1 MWHLKKVSLHHRW
14 FQLARRPDVTPQLL
28 YFDRPI
34 KKRNSLTKL
43 NDANPKLVC
52 KCLSVAIWDSRGEM
66 IALLIRGGDVDWSRC
81 FNGPVPCE
89 NLKDS
94 MQQRFSVW
102 SLHLICFFFKWPCSA
117 DFYAQPF
124 ILSHDG
130 CSSKLRSAQCDGC
143 VSLTFMSPHQPRQPP
158 MNLLWCDPC
167 EKTFHEDLSSNTFFL
182 HTSSR
187 LAWATQR
194 RLGSWCPSLEKP
206 MCNGTVRWLDR
217 MLFLRLCIYSAH

>member
-1 MWHLKKVSLHHRW
+1 MLTGADALMGRSLVRTSKT
-14 FQLARRPDVTPQLL
+14 LCSRDLV
-28 YFDRPI
+28 FDLSI
-34 KKRNSLTKL
+34 
-43 NDANPKLVC
+43 
-52 KCLSVAIWDSRGEM
+52 LSVSFSNDLAVQTFMPSLLFWAM
-66 IALLIRGGDVDWSRC
+66 I
-81 FNGPVPCE
+81 
-89 NLKDS
+89 
-94 MQQRFSVW
+94 
-102 SLHLICFFFKWPCSA
+102 
-117 DFYAQPF
+117 
-124 ILSHDG
+124 G